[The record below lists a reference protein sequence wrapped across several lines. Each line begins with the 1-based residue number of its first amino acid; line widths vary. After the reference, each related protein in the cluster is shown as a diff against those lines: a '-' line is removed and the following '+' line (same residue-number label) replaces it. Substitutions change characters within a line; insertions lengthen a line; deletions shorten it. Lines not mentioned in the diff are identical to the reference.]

1 MKKLLVIALIVFATQ
16 LQAQVRIGE
25 REAFSTAARFLQQ
38 NAKQQ
43 SPVLSLNEVVLSKQS
58 GLPNLYVFTLEPRG
72 FVIISATGEVLAY
85 SLNSVFPT
93 TDERP
98 DHIAYWIDLYNDN
111 TDYTIEH
118 HLPNIQHE
126 ANRQEIEPLLT
137 SAWGQG
143 CFHNELCPAT
153 ESGPC
158 HHASAGCVAI
168 AMAQIMYY
176 HKQPLTGRGE
186 ISYYCDYGVL
196 SANFGETT
204 YPWEDM
210 SDTLHESNLA
220 VALLVSHCGIS
231 VKMDYS
237 PHSSGSSI
245 DNALTALQSHF
256 FYPSSRLLW
265 RYTSNDEEWLSIIKS
280 NLDRHLPVYYRG
292 KSSVGGH
299 AFVCD
304 GYDSNGLF
312 HFNFGWDGVAD
323 GYYTL
328 EDPSGFADS
337 QAIIYD
343 ISPISNTPINS
354 DSHGII
360 YISPD
365 GTGDGSSWDHATS
378 ELQSAIFK
386 SRTGSFSIWVKEGT
400 YTGTG
405 LGDYCFY
412 VFGNSH
418 IYGGFQGNEPYD
430 YDLSLR
436 DFEAHP
442 SILDGNHT
450 QGVFNIQYSSH
461 PTLIDGFT
469 IQNGSAITGGGI
481 TVRSSTHLKNCKICN
496 NQAQSN
502 GGGIALLSSGN
513 TMEIVIEDCEFF
525 GNVANKG
532 GAIYDAYNATY
543 QHCKIH
549 DNTASNNGGGI
560 HRVSNGQS
568 NFICCQI
575 CNNTAVAGGGI
586 FFDTKASFWSC
597 LISNNTAERG
607 GGCYIYGETNLYNC
621 TIVKNE
627 GLVEY
632 GGVYNSN
639 SNSPSEIKNC
649 IIWGNISQDGN
660 RQIGPLNAHTYCAV
674 EGSPLS
680 STLNFNADPEND
692 GESPGFYVRFYDA
705 DVVAGSAGH
714 GGDWRLQRN
723 SLCIDRADSI
733 AFQPATD
740 LFGNPRLRHN
750 KVDLGAYES
759 NTIATV
765 INRLFCDGD
774 YFYNGTL
781 LPSPG
786 AYSFFY
792 PNLAYDSLVI
802 IHLDRE
808 IINSEEEICDGE
820 TIDFHGQ
827 SLHEAGHYSF
837 LTECMAYE
845 LDLTVT
851 PLPIEKMQ
859 AEICEGETYD
869 FFGETLHEAGHYYF
883 TLDCKA
889 YELALIVTPL
899 PIVTMEAEICA
910 GETYDFF
917 GETLYETG
925 HYSTT
930 YNCKRYELDL
940 IVKQLP
946 LPIVTKEA
954 EICEGETY
962 DFFDETLHE
971 SGHYSA
977 TYNCKIYELDLTV
990 KPLIELHC
998 SNDTLIEYGNVVQLT
1013 ASGADSYLWST
1024 GETTQ
1029 SIYVAP
1035 NEDKTYSVTGFSKD
1049 KCDKTT
1055 KVTVRVSHEEAQT
1068 QVTLFPNPASDKVE
1082 IYMPFID
1089 EVNLFNLLGES
1100 VFRVKANR
1108 EAVELDLSSFPNGI
1122 YIVQVR
1128 QLKNLFYKKLVVQH

>member
-1 MKKLLVIALIVFATQ
+1 MKKLLIIVLLCFATQ
-16 LQAQVRIGE
+16 LQAQVRMGE
-25 REAFSTAARFLQQ
+25 REAFSTATRFLQQ
-38 NAKQQ
+38 NAKHQN
-43 SPVLSLNEVVLSKQS
+43 PVLSLNEVVHSEQS
-58 GLPNLYVFTLEPRG
+58 GLPNLFVFAIEPRG
-72 FVIISATGEVLAY
+72 FVIVSCTGEVLAY

-93 TDERP
+93 SDERP
-98 DHIAYWIDLYNDN
+98 DHIAYWVDLYNN
-111 TDYTIEH
+111 MTDYMIEH
-118 HLPNIQHE
+118 HLPNLQRKVSRE
-126 ANRQEIEPLLT
+126 EVGPLMT

-143 CFHNELCPAT
+143 CYHNEMCPET
-153 ESGPC
+153 TGPC
-158 HHASAGCVAI
+158 GHASAGCVAI

-176 HKQPLTGRGE
+176 HKLPVTGCGE
-186 ISYYCDYGVL
+186 VSYDCQYGTL
-196 SANFGETT
+196 SANFGETI
-204 YPWEDM
+204 YPWEEM
-210 SDTLHESNLA
+210 ADTLHESNPA
-220 VALLVSHCGIS
+220 VALLVSHVGIS
-231 VKMDYS
+231 VRMDYS

-245 DNALTALQSHF
+245 DNALTALQNHF
-256 FYPSSRLLW
+256 FYPTSRLLW
-265 RYTSNDEEWLSIIKS
+265 RYASNDEEWLSIIKS
-280 NLDRHLPVYYRG
+280 NLDRLLPVYYRG
-292 KSSVGGH
+292 KSSLGGH

-304 GYDSNGLF
+304 GYDTNGLF

-323 GYYTL
+323 GFYTL
-328 EDPSGFADS
+328 EDPSGFDDS

-343 ISPISNTPINS
+343 ISPISDMPINS

-360 YISPD
+360 YVSPD
-365 GTGDGSSWDHATS
+365 GTGDGSSWDQATA

-386 SRTGSFSIWVKEGT
+386 SRTGNFSIWVKEGT
-400 YTGTG
+400 YSGTG

-442 SILDGNHT
+442 SILDGNHS
-450 QGVFNIQYSSH
+450 QGVVNIQYSSH

-469 IQNGSAITGGGI
+469 IQNGASITGSGI
-481 TVRSSTHLKNCKICN
+481 TVKCSTHLRNCKICD

-513 TMEIVIEDCEFF
+513 AMEIVIEDCELF
-525 GNVANKG
+525 GNGANKG

-543 QHCKIH
+543 RRCRIH
-549 DNTASNNGGGI
+549 DNTAYNGGGI
-560 HRVSNGQS
+560 HRVSYGQS

-632 GGVYNSN
+632 GGVYNSS
-639 SNSPSEIKNC
+639 SNSPNEIKNC
-649 IIWGNISQDGN
+649 IIWGNVSPDGN
-660 RQIGPLNAHTYCAV
+660 RQIGPLDAHTYCAV

-680 STLNFNADPEND
+680 STLNFNADPENN

-714 GGDWRLQRN
+714 GGDWRLQPN

-733 AFQPATD
+733 ALQPATD
-740 LFGNPRLRHN
+740 LFGNPRLRHS
-750 KVDLGAYES
+750 KADLGAYES
-759 NTIATV
+759 NTVATV

-774 YFYNGTL
+774 YFFNDTL
-781 LPSPG
+781 LPAPG

-802 IHLDRE
+802 VNLDRE
-808 IINSEEEICDGE
+808 IINLEEEICDGE
-820 TIDFHGQ
+820 AIDFHGQ

-837 LTECMAYE
+837 LT
-845 LDLTVT
+845 
-851 PLPIEKMQ
+851 
-859 AEICEGETYD
+859 
-869 FFGETLHEAGHYYF
+869 
-883 TLDCKA
+883 DCKA
-889 YELALIVTPL
+889 YELFLIVTPL
-899 PIVTMEAEICA
+899 PIVTMEAEICE

-917 GETLYETG
+917 GMALQESG
-925 HYSTT
+925 HYSNT
-930 YNCKRYELDL
+930 YDCKRYELDL
-940 IVKQLP
+940 IVKPLL
-946 LPIVTKEA
+946 LPIVTKKV

-962 DFFDETLHE
+962 DFFGMALQEP
-971 SGHYSA
+971 GHYSA
-977 TYNCKIYELDLTV
+977 SLYCKRYELDLTV
-990 KPLIELHC
+990 KPLTELHC

-1013 ASGADSYLWST
+1013 ASGAESYLWST

-1035 NEDKTYSVTGFSKD
+1035 NENKTYFVTGFSTN
-1049 KCDKTT
+1049 KCDKTMR
-1055 KVTVRVSHEEAQT
+1055 VTVRVSHEETQT
-1068 QVTLFPNPASDKVE
+1068 QVTLFPNPASSKVK

-1089 EVNLFNLLGES
+1089 EVNLFNLLGEP
-1100 VFRVKANR
+1100 VFHVKANR
-1108 EAVELDLSSFPNGI
+1108 EVIELDLSSFSDGI